1 MKPSRFAMGLTWSDI
16 FQPQAVEKA
25 GPWKPRKT
33 NPRFPS
39 APTAPWK
46 TRNGSEFPTFPPP
59 RPFFL
64 SPNPNPRRRGYH
76 ETHSGHFVCY
86 QKRTDSKATD
96 RPENRPEEMTAQFRE
111 ETRFLGAPSVPLTY
125 ERPATRPRVE

>member
-96 RPENRPEEMTAQFRE
+96 SGGESQQERISGRGEWIRT
-111 ETRFLGAPSVPLTY
+111 TGLLVPNCPRALTVRY
-125 ERPATRPRVE
+125 E